1 MKMVTEFN
9 SNLDRSFHG
18 NNMSVLGDTNEFTD
32 MFSGVEGSIVKDT
45 ATITGTI
52 DVVDKSFSVDAS
64 TCDGITC
71 NDMTVDIPV
80 VVSSPIEDLNIIN
93 SKKGPSIT
101 TGVTVDPVELL
112 LEKLQSL
119 RMAIEKDY
127 INTQVDRFYLFNLF
141 YVTQSRFD
149 KL

>member
-9 SNLDRSFHG
+9 SNLDRSFNG